1 MSLFDSRSV
10 TTAFSDTCRTRR
22 RSAASRPVRARL
34 VAQAKRCG
42 LFSGGPGPRAVC
54 GTSHLTPVPGANPER
69 TGSSGASPL
78 FVAKLFYPGVPLLPP
93 PFFSSKQ
100 RSADERPAPRE
111 TLPGTAGGPSA
122 APAATKL
129 PRRLLAYLTFPLESL
144 VVVAP
149 GLTRFTDLHRCDRR
163 RVALRTY
170 TSTLRPGPPRPR
182 PDTCVARAAH
192 TRRCIAAARPHTSA
206 RRGTRAAVHAVSTAQ
221 RPSGPLPCGTLA
233 HPSGRLCPPPSVPIL
248 TPLAAAAH
256 SARPRRSR
264 AARCSLLR
272 RSPSAC
278 PLTSSSLRATLTLS
292 ATQLGSS
299 WPWTRSSLRSLS
311 GA

>member
-1 MSLFDSRSV
+1 MLHRK
-10 TTAFSDTCRTRR
+10 
-22 RSAASRPVRARL
+22 L
-34 VAQAKRCG
+34 RCDRG

-78 FVAKLFYPGVPLLPP
+78 FLSLSFSTPGCLFSP

-111 TLPGTAGGPSA
+111 TLPTAGGSPRGVPLLQRPRSCHEGFSLSDFAPGKSSSCPWPADA
-122 APAATKL
+122 APMALDA
-129 PRRLLAYLTFPLESL
+129 
-144 VVVAP
+144 
-149 GLTRFTDLHRCDRR
+149 CDRR
-163 RVALRTY
+163 RKHFAHTKHPAPRTA
-170 TSTLRPGPPRPR
+170 PPP
-182 PDTCVARAAH
+182 PDTCAARVAH
-192 TRRCIAAARPHTSA
+192 THHCIAAARPHTSA